1 MNSIYDYLYTKQV
14 EYKDG
19 TKQVEYKDGTYHGVF
34 KNGKRNGKG
43 TMKYN
48 DGSLYVDDGSLYVGQ
63 WENDKRHGKG
73 NMKYKDGSVYEGE
86 WKDGKRNG
94 KGTMKYNDGSVYE
107 GQWENNK
114 RHGKGNMKYKD
125 GSVYEGEWEDGK
137 KVYNTTIL
145 QNENNEPSKGNP
157 SDLNNFSNLAI
168 KENAIEEEKKAAQE
182 KAVEEIQF
190 GDESVAVK
198 MNEMNTNVH
207 DNMNE
212 IVKILKKDYKNYSN
226 HTNKLLKRKGSI
238 RVVLDSYLEN
248 IEGVISIILTFHY
261 KSQDGS
267 SLDKCSIVKLCSI
280 KYLINIIFY
289 VFYQRCENNHYIY
302 DDIFDKIKGF
312 DAQCL
317 KIYKEHLT
325 KIHTNVIANNNLRE
339 VICYSMLNINNRTI
353 EINVDETGK
362 VNVTHVNLPK
372 QPNASPPPEE
382 INAPLKETNAP
393 PKETNASLKETNA
406 SLKETNA
413 GTRKRNNR
421 KYKRKY
427 SKKHTKCIHKKCVK
441 KSRKKIRK

>member
-1 MNSIYDYLYTKQV
+1 MNSIYNYLYPKV
-14 EYKDG
+14 EL
-19 TKQVEYKDGTYHGVF
+19 KDGTYHGVF

-43 TMKYN
+43 TMKYKHGSVY
-48 DGSLYVDDGSLYVGQ
+48 DGE
-63 WENDKRHGKG
+63 WKNDKRNGTGTMTYKG
-73 NMKYKDGSVYEGE
+73 MTTYHNESVYDGE
-86 WKDGKRNG
+86 WKDGKYNG
-94 KGTMKYNDGSVYE
+94 KGKITYFDGSVY
-107 GQWENNK
+107 
-114 RHGKGNMKYKD
+114 D
-125 GSVYEGEWEDGK
+125 GEWEDGK
-137 KVYNTTIL
+137 KVDNTTIL
-145 QNENNEPSKGNP
+145 QNENNKPSEGNP

-207 DNMNE
+207 NNMNE
-212 IVKILKKDYKNYSN
+212 IVKILNKDYENYSEY
-226 HTNKLLKRKGSI
+226 TNNLLKPKGSIKRKGSI
-238 RVVLDSYLEN
+238 SVVLDSYLEN

-261 KSQDGS
+261 KSQHGS

-289 VFYQRCENNHYIY
+289 VFYKDCKNNYYIY

-317 KIYKEHLT
+317 KKYKEHLT
-325 KIHTNVIANNNLRE
+325 KIHTDVIANDNLRK

-372 QPNASPPPEE
+372 QPNASPPP
-382 INAPLKETNAP
+382 
-393 PKETNASLKETNA
+393 KETNA

-427 SKKHTKCIHKKCVK
+427 SKKHTKCIHKKCIK